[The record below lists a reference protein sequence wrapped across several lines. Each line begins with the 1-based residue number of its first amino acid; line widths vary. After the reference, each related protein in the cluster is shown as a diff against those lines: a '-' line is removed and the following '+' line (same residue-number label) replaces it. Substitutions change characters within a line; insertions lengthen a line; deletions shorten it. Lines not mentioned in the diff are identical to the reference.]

1 MSLRDRL
8 RSILDGLTDKANI
21 NPVREQLDRIEDAR
35 EESWW
40 INVTP
45 TMLEA
50 LRRHLRDL
58 VRFVDRDLQ
67 NLVYTNFNDDVGEIE
82 EVETPL
88 QPTGYSLEQY
98 KRKVTAFI
106 RNQENHVAI
115 AKLKRNLPLT
125 ESDLDALDALLSS
138 PEAMMAIESREQ
150 FESLYKPE
158 KNLKWFIREIVGLD
172 RQAARAAF
180 EQYLDGSRFNANQI
194 KFVETVV
201 EWLTQ
206 NGAIDPG

>member
-67 NLVYTNFNDDVGEIE
+67 NLVYTQMCCAFCRI
-82 EVETPL
+82 
-88 QPTGYSLEQY
+88 
-98 KRKVTAFI
+98 RKASKV
-106 RNQENHVAI
+106 RS
-115 AKLKRNLPLT
+115 LPLRKF
-125 ESDLDALDALLSS
+125 SKFQQS
-138 PEAMMAIESREQ
+138 PK
-150 FESLYKPE
+150 KPRRVPIS
-158 KNLKWFIREIVGLD
+158 KDFTG
-172 RQAARAAF
+172 
-180 EQYLDGSRFNANQI
+180 
-194 KFVETVV
+194 
-201 EWLTQ
+201 
-206 NGAIDPG
+206 